1 MKIILLIHVL
11 ISILTFPIL
20 AKADSINMFKK
31 RLVHLC
37 PEINGRLMDGDK
49 PLSGVTV
56 ERGIAYGQMY
66 EETTVTDPN
75 GYFHFSAHEYETR
88 KPLIPLA
95 EIRVIRYLSALV
107 NGKSIKILYAPIS
120 TLSSIESIN
129 TSFSNMT
136 CDINSDL
143 KTFLVTFGDNNN
155 LSHEVYSICNL
166 AELELKADEQ

>member
-1 MKIILLIHVL
+1 
-11 ISILTFPIL
+11 
-20 AKADSINMFKK
+20 MFKK

-88 KPLIPLA
+88 KPLHPLD
-95 EIRVIRYLSALV
+95 EQRVITYICTNIDGEDKKIWHSVIFSLSPLE
-107 NGKSIKILYAPIS
+107 KISENLN
-120 TLSSIESIN
+120 TLR
-129 TSFSNMT
+129 
-136 CDINSDL
+136 CDINSPL
-143 KTFLVTFGDNNN
+143 KVYSINYGTNN
-155 LSHEVYSICNL
+155 SIESAVYSICNL
-166 AELELKADEQ
+166 NDLEYKGLY